1 MKKRILIIGYGN
13 PLRRDDGVGWE
24 VTNGLHDEISS
35 SNITIMARH
44 QLTPELCETI
54 SHFDQVILIDAAA
67 GTCPGEITCKEVN
80 SGPVNTPTFSHQFTP
95 EILLGTTQELFHA
108 CPRILIYTI
117 VGEDFDYGEGL
128 SDCVKNKIPALVE
141 AIKSHL
147 DAAGK

>member
-13 PLRRDDGVGWE
+13 PLRRDDGIGWE
-24 VTNGLHDEISS
+24 VADRLRQAVPSTNIEILS
-35 SNITIMARH
+35 RH

-67 GTCPGEITCKEVN
+67 GTCTGEITCKEVN

-95 EILLGTTQELFHA
+95 ETLLGTTQELFHA
-108 CPRILIYTI
+108 SPRILIYTI

-147 DAAGK
+147 DVAGK